1 MSLHFQHKPSF
12 APAVRAI
19 SLILVLFLTLSIA
32 ITVVSA
38 AITLN
43 YFTAT
48 LEGEEVYLEWETA
61 SEMDLA
67 GFYVVRSLSPDA
79 EYTRISSFIY
89 GEGDITGAIYNFTDT
104 DIILNTNYYYKLE
117 DVDINNNSSFH
128 GPVVV
133 GPATPTPSLTPTST
147 PETPTITS
155 TPTKTTQ
162 PSKTPTFNPSASPSF
177 TPTPTISPTP
187 SVSPTASTTPTA
199 TPPEAEISLPEQ
211 LSFPTKTPT
220 VKPLPSVQPT
230 QSHTKT
236 SSPLAKLTS
245 TFSIIGGIIIFWVL
259 LGVAYFKFIRPNN

>member
-89 GEGDITGAIYNFTDT
+89 GEGDITGALYN
-104 DIILNTNYYYKLE
+104 
-117 DVDINNNSSFH
+117 
-128 GPVVV
+128 
-133 GPATPTPSLTPTST
+133 
-147 PETPTITS
+147 
-155 TPTKTTQ
+155 
-162 PSKTPTFNPSASPSF
+162 
-177 TPTPTISPTP
+177 PTISPTP

-220 VKPLPSVQPT
+220 AKPLPGAQPT
-230 QSHTKT
+230 QSHTET